1 MNQQPQQPPVNVNQV
16 NTSILGMTSA
26 VFTSIAA
33 TIVTTAVKANVLVD
47 KTFNVAIHGVA
58 AAEHVARAGEER
70 AKIYGEGIVNNGVL
84 SEREITLKHKLRLY
98 ALEQQELAMQETA
111 KPREIQVGKKAA
123 TILPTSNGAQAPVQ
137 PTVEA

>member
-16 NTSILGMTSA
+16 NTSIIGMTSA

-98 ALEQQELAMQETA
+98 ALEQQEKALLESE
-111 KPREIQVGKKAA
+111 KPRKIQVGKKPA
-123 TILPTSNGAQAPVQ
+123 TVQPATNGAQAPTQ
-137 PTVEA
+137 PATEA